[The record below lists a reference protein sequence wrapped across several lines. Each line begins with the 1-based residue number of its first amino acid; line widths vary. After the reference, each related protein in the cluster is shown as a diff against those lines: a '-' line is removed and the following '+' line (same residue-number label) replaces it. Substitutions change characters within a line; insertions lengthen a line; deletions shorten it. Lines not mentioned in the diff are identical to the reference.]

1 MAFLEPTS
9 TTSFDVR
16 ARRDYWSGHQQTS
29 EEGAV
34 GVADHRG
41 LNGETG
47 LLETQPAVRQGKTMP
62 STPSPWR
69 RIGPDP
75 NRLHSAAVSSA
86 SPTSSLSRAMAPATS
101 GGSGS
106 CGSASIP
113 TTVSTPRVCER
124 PRQPGIPCSA
134 SGCPQ
139 RLVAIPASCALTGH
153 HRRRRDTE
161 FAQRAPRAVSHRPK
175 VSTSFLHR
183 PADCRLLLWKQH
195 RIGWIIEGFGRRPHR
210 AGSSRSL

>member
-1 MAFLEPTS
+1 MRSPLGSALCCDDAVVSETSTVRTAWPMAFLEPTS

-47 LLETQPAVRQGKTMP
+47 LLETQSAVRQGKTMP

-69 RIGPDP
+69 RTGPDP

-113 TTVSTPRVCER
+113 TTVSTPCVCER
-124 PRQPGIPCSA
+124 PRQPGIRCSA

-139 RLVAIPASCALTGH
+139 RLVAIPASCAH
-153 HRRRRDTE
+153 
-161 FAQRAPRAVSHRPK
+161 RAPPPPEGHRVRAARAASSVAPSESLDVVSP
-175 VSTSFLHR
+175 
-183 PADCRLLLWKQH
+183 PP
-195 RIGWIIEGFGRRPHR
+195 G
-210 AGSSRSL
+210 

>member
-1 MAFLEPTS
+1 MTTRWSAKTSTVRTAWPMAFLEPTS

-113 TTVSTPRVCER
+113 TTVSTPRQAAHNAWW
-124 PRQPGIPCSA
+124 PY
-134 SGCPQ
+134 
-139 RLVAIPASCALTGH
+139 RLPALTGH

-161 FAQRAPRAVSHRPK
+161 FAQRAP
-175 VSTSFLHR
+175 
-183 PADCRLLLWKQH
+183 
-195 RIGWIIEGFGRRPHR
+195 
-210 AGSSRSL
+210 